1 MDAFYAATVQAVE
14 EAVINALVVNKDMEG
29 RDGHKSHALS
39 HELIQSKMGN
49 RPKPGDQEL

>member
-49 RPKPGDQEL
+49 RPKPGD